1 MCMEARSHPY
11 ALIFKDTAN
20 GKKCRKFGGFVC
32 LELYLYG
39 TRELEPARSEPL
51 IGLLEAV

>member
-1 MCMEARSHPY
+1 ME
-11 ALIFKDTAN
+11 ALIFKDIAN
-20 GKKCRKFGGFVC
+20 GKKCRNFGGFVG

-39 TRELEPARSEPL
+39 TRELEAARSEPL